1 MAGPPWWSRVS
12 CWWWTSSCSWGP
24 AGRGRRVDRDLLAD
38 GRLESG
44 VEREQERLDVLPVGR
59 VEILEHGS
67 RDEVEHGGH
76 AAVVQEPEAPHLIA
90 DGGAAGDAG
99 HADLLVEVAEVSD
112 LELLRLA

>member
-24 AGRGRRVDRDLLAD
+24 AWSGRRVDRDLLAD

-44 VEREQERLDVLPVGR
+44 VEREQELLDVLPVGR

-76 AAVVQEPEAPHLIA
+76 GAVVAGTRSPASYRRRWRRRRRRTCRSSGRGC
-90 DGGAAGDAG
+90 GG
-99 HADLLVEVAEVSD
+99 ERS
-112 LELLRLA
+112 